1 MTEQNVLMALKNA
14 WTGAV
19 NAGDRLREL
28 APAVAGL
35 PPDATLTVAD
45 LETYHNVVLADANAV
60 MALRGL
66 VEELRR
72 RAAPAAGE

>member
-1 MTEQNVLMALKNA
+1 MSEQNVLMALKNA

-19 NAGDRLREL
+19 NAADRLREL

-35 PPDATLTVAD
+35 PPDATLTAAD
-45 LETYHNVVLADANAV
+45 LEIYHNVVLADANAV

-66 VEELRR
+66 VEQLRSK
-72 RAAPAAGE
+72 AEPAAGA